1 MNISVK
7 RISKIFLLVVNEFS
21 GLLLGVKKQKAWN
34 NTREKYMPEK
44 RRQNLPETDRG
55 SCYNKEE
62 WVEEF
67 IDDKGAFCNG
77 SGSDDGNNDDENYN
91 ENMKAVVHRCSSK

>member
-1 MNISVK
+1 
-7 RISKIFLLVVNEFS
+7 
-21 GLLLGVKKQKAWN
+21 
-34 NTREKYMPEK
+34 MPEK

-67 IDDKGAFCNG
+67 IDDKGALMKIWKQSFADVLQNRFFKNFRKFYRKTPVLEFPFNKFAG
-77 SGSDDGNNDDENYN
+77 PKAGNFI
-91 ENMKAVVHRCSSK
+91 